1 MLARA
6 APLSKMPDIL
16 GTMTRTGH
24 EEGYVAGILRL
35 GKQGVRRDPIHPA
48 MCDMSVG
55 STQDDRRAG

>member
-24 EEGYVAGILRL
+24 EEGYVAGILRARPERVERL
-35 GKQGVRRDPIHPA
+35 GH
-48 MCDMSVG
+48 S
-55 STQDDRRAG
+55 